1 MSVFRRAR
9 LGARFTLF
17 LMVFFAISIGVSG
30 VALYRLVISVAEES
44 VTSNGLLLLHTMN
57 AVRSYTSHQVNPL
70 LIPEMQAQDKFI
82 PESVPAFSARSVL
95 GNLRGDSGY
104 QNYSYKEAAVNPTAP
119 QDRADAFETDILM
132 RFQQDREISQLSG
145 FRTLNSQLVFYAARP
160 MVVNDPACLACHTTP
175 EAAPPAMVQRYGSI
189 NGFGWKLNDVI
200 AAQMVYV
207 PAAEVYRRSWSTW
220 LAVMFISVS
229 SFALALVAF
238 NLLLQRTV
246 VKPIGQMAELAR
258 RISEDEIDETAPKS
272 MDSIAQR
279 SDELGQMAKVFERMA
294 QEVYTREQNLR
305 RQVQELRIE
314 IDETKKARQVAQL
327 VNTNTFQDL
336 RAIAQKLRQQRRD
349 AESGMQD
356 SSPDSSVPPPANT
369 QGEGG

>member
-1 MSVFRRAR
+1 
-9 LGARFTLF
+9 
-17 LMVFFAISIGVSG
+17 
-30 VALYRLVISVAEES
+30 
-44 VTSNGLLLLHTMN
+44 MN

-70 LIPEMQAQDKFI
+70 LAPQMQAQGKFI

-95 GNLRGDSGY
+95 GNLRGDVGY

-119 QDRADAFETDILM
+119 QDRADTFETDILT
-132 RFQQDREISQLSG
+132 RFQQDRKLSQLSG
-145 FRTLNSQLVFYAARP
+145 FRTLDGQLVFYSARP
-160 MVVNDPACLACHTTP
+160 MVVSDPACLACHTTP
-175 EAAPPAMVQRYGSI
+175 ETAPAAMVELYGPI
-189 NGFGWKLNDVI
+189 DGFGWKLNDVI

-220 LAVMFISVS
+220 LSVMFISVS

-238 NLLLQRTV
+238 NVLLQRIV

-294 QEVYTREQNLR
+294 QEVYAREQRLR
-305 RQVQELRIE
+305 QQVQELRIE
-314 IDETKKARQVAQL
+314 IDEVKKARQVAEL
-327 VNTNTFQDL
+327 VGTDTFQEV
-336 RAIAQKLRQQRRD
+336 RAIAQKLRQRRRD
-349 AESGMQD
+349 AESGTLD
-356 SSPDSSVPPPANT
+356 STPDSGGVPPPT
-369 QGEGG
+369 ET

>member
-9 LGARFTLF
+9 LGTRFTLF
-17 LMVFFAISIGVSG
+17 LMVFFAICIGVSG

-70 LIPEMQAQDKFI
+70 LAPEMQAQGKFI

-95 GNLRGDSGY
+95 GNLRGDTGY

-132 RFQQDREISQLSG
+132 RFQQDRKLSQQSG
-145 FRTLNSQLVFYAARP
+145 FRTLDGQLVFYDARP
-160 MVVNDPACLACHTTP
+160 MVVGDPACLACHTTP
-175 EAAPPAMVQRYGSI
+175 EVAPAAMVQRYGSI
-189 NGFGWKLNDVI
+189 DGFGWKLNDVI

-220 LAVMFISVS
+220 LSVMLISVS

-258 RISEDEIDETAPKS
+258 RISEDEIDETAPES
-272 MDSIAQR
+272 MDRIAQR
-279 SDELGQMAKVFERMA
+279 PDELGQMAKVFGRMA
-294 QEVYTREQNLR
+294 QEVYAREQNLR
-305 RQVQELRIE
+305 QQVQELKIE
-314 IDETKKARQVAQL
+314 IDEVKKAREVAQL
-327 VNTNTFQDL
+327 VNTDTFNEL
-336 RAIAQKLRQQRRD
+336 RAIAQKMRQQRRD
-349 AESGMQD
+349 AEAGKVD
-356 SSPDSSVPPPANT
+356 STPDSGSPPPAQT
-369 QGEGG
+369 